1 MATRETAPNTNAMNI
16 TIRNLFA
23 FGTKIDKL
31 NRRAKRLGLPEI
43 TYTVAAER
51 QEDADIFEIEG
62 GEPRKIGTEKIIVH
76 DLVLNNVEPVKVNGW
91 SFAAVLE
98 PLGERNLILPV
109 FGTEIPERFLT
120 SGCACEHCGKHRSRK
135 NVFVIRNG
143 DEFKQVGR
151 ACLRDFVGSDNA
163 ETVANQFA
171 FYGEI
176 YYDLDAYCRGE
187 KDLWTGGGER
197 CYDLEHI
204 LPIVVAHLNEFDFV
218 SGERARNSRIQST
231 KEFIKLELTAPE
243 KKIKV
248 TDADIAEANKIIEFF
263 AAVPQD
269 KLVTRRLLAT
279 YTPDGEFVG
288 KEWKSEPNQ
297 YLWNIHT
304 ICAAGYFSE
313 KALGIVCSIATAYD
327 NQIKGEARQLAQ
339 EALRNSSRHDGKVGE
354 RIEITGT
361 IIRTFSFD
369 TEFGTTHKI
378 VLNAGGLCYVV
389 SEPKA
394 FLDGKELACLEEG
407 HTIKFKGTIKG
418 FSEFNGVK
426 QIDLLRP
433 SKAVFVSL
441 PHTIPAE

>member
-1 MATRETAPNTNAMNI
+1 MNI
-16 TIRNLFA
+16 TIRNLVA
-23 FGTKIDKL
+23 FGSKIDKL

-43 TYTVAAER
+43 TYTVAGER
-51 QEDADIFEIEG
+51 QEDADIFEIAEG
-62 GEPRKIGTEKIIVH
+62 EARKVGTEKIIVH

-109 FGTEIPERFLT
+109 FGTEVPERFLT

-143 DEFKQVGR
+143 DDFKQVGR
-151 ACLRDFVGSDNA
+151 ACLRDFVGSDSA

-187 KDLWTGGGER
+187 RDLWSGGGER
-197 CYDLEHI
+197 SYDLEHV
-204 LPIVVAHLNEFDFV
+204 LPIVVAHLNEFEFV
-218 SGERARNSRIQST
+218 SGTKSFNIGTPST
-231 KEFIKLELTAPE
+231 KTVIKLELTAPE

-248 TDADIAEANKIIEFF
+248 TDADIAEAEKIIEFF
-263 AAVPQD
+263 ASLPQD
-269 KLVTRRLLAT
+269 KLITRRRLQKLDE
-279 YTPDGEFVG
+279 YGNFLG
-288 KEWKSEPNQ
+288 YEWEASPNQ

-304 ICAAGYFSE
+304 ICAAGYFGE
-313 KALGIVCSIATAYD
+313 KALGIVCSIVTAYD
-327 NQIKGEARQLAQ
+327 NHIKGEARQLAQ
-339 EALRNSSRHDGKVGE
+339 EALRASSRHEGTKGD

-389 SEPKA
+389 SEPKT
-394 FLDGKELACLEEG
+394 FLDGKEVLNLDEG

-433 SKAVFVSL
+433 SKAEFISL
-441 PHTIPAE
+441 PHTIPQDDK

>member
-1 MATRETAPNTNAMNI
+1 MNI

-23 FGTKIDKL
+23 FGAKITKL

-43 TYTVAAER
+43 TYVAIGER
-51 QEDADIFEIEG
+51 YEEADIFEIEL
-62 GEPRKIGTEKIIVH
+62 GEPRKVGREKIIVH

-109 FGTEIPERFLT
+109 HGVEIPERFVT
-120 SGCACEHCGKHRSRK
+120 SGCACEHCGKHRNRK

-151 ACLRDFVGSDNA
+151 ACLRDFVGEDGA

-187 KDLWTGGGER
+187 RDLWTGGGEK
-197 CYDLEHI
+197 CYDLDYI
-204 LPIVVAHLNEFDFV
+204 LPIVVSHLNEFEFV
-218 SGERARNSRIQST
+218 SGEKARNIYSLST
-231 KEFIKLELTAPE
+231 KDKIKLELTAPE

-248 TDADIAEANKIIEFF
+248 TDADCEEANKIIEFF
-263 AAVPQD
+263 ASIPQE
-269 KLVTRRLLAT
+269 KLVSRRLT
-279 YTPDGEFVG
+279 HTFDTEGNVTG
-288 KEWKSEPNQ
+288 REWKEEPNQ

-304 ICAAGYFSE
+304 ICAAGYFGE
-313 KALGIVCSIATAYD
+313 KALGIVCSIPTAHD

-339 EALRNSSRHDGKVGE
+339 EAIRASSRHEGKVGE

-369 TEFGTTHKI
+369 NEFGTTHKI

-389 SEPKA
+389 SEPKTFNA
-394 FLDGKELACLEEG
+394 DGAQLDFVDEG

-418 FSEFNGVK
+418 FSEFDGVK
-426 QIDLLRP
+426 QINLLRP
-433 SKAVFVSL
+433 SKA
-441 PHTIPAE
+441 TYIPSDRLGSVTANP